1 MFLLWGGAGT
11 REDEAFSSG
20 LQLIHWVN
28 ENINYIP
35 HKKISQKQLE
45 YVAIHG
51 RNEQLCMFHFKKV
64 LL

>member
-35 HKKISQKQLE
+35 HKKYLKNS
-45 YVAIHG
+45 
-51 RNEQLCMFHFKKV
+51 
-64 LL
+64 